1 MGSVLEAIE
10 ESAPRDPSKTF
21 VFYNAGTSQMSS
33 SRTGGAGEEEDEE
46 GELIDKIQLTGE
58 EPSDRM
64 LLKRLSLESE
74 N

>member
-33 SRTGGAGEEEDEE
+33 SRTGGGGEEEDEE
-46 GELIDKIQLTGE
+46 GELIDKI
-58 EPSDRM
+58 
-64 LLKRLSLESE
+64 
-74 N
+74 

>member
-21 VFYNAGTSQMSS
+21 VFYNAGTSQISS
-33 SRTGGAGEEEDEE
+33 SRTGGGEEEDEE